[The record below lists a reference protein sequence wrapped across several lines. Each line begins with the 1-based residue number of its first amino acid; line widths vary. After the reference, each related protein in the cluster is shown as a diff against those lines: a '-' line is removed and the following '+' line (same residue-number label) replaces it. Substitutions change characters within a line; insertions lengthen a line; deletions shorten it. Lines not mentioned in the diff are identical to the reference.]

1 MKRNVGTVDRVLRTV
16 VGIAVL
22 SLIVLVEGPARWWG
36 LIGLVPLVTGLAGAC
51 PLYSLLGFN
60 TCPVGS
66 KAG

>member
-22 SLIVLVEGPARWWG
+22 SLVVLVEGPARWWG

-51 PLYSLLGFN
+51 PLYFLLGFN